1 MSDIRKTSAIRK
13 SVVRPAVAL
22 AIAAACLA
30 APGTIRP
37 AAAQDYWSMSC
48 RQLWYERNSYYKARG
63 YCFKTAAAIRAFG
76 NEGCF
81 VEVESQIRF
90 TPQERRE
97 IDLIRAAERDLR
109 CN

>member
-1 MSDIRKTSAIRK
+1 MSTVHKNAIRLN
-13 SVVRPAVAL
+13 VVRPIVAL
-22 AIAAACLA
+22 ALVAGLLA
-30 APGTIRP
+30 VPGGIRP

-63 YCFKTAAAIRAFG
+63 YCFKTAPAIRAFG
-76 NEGCF
+76 NEGCY

-90 TPQERRE
+90 TPQERRQ
-97 IDLIRAAERDLR
+97 IDQIRAAERDLG